1 MVPSPPSSERV
12 KPRDV
17 KTALV
22 LLNYLFLEH
31 RTVENSL
38 LVDSSM
44 LLIKE
49 SSEGKPKTSSFDRVM
64 RSTNVSLNAIVA
76 PQVKGHVLNTHG
88 RFGCEDKKEWPC
100 RIGMNEKG
108 SMNDEEFER
117 YVNNSIVPLIPDLE
131 DTPGKCILLKVD
143 SSSGH
148 NGQDLDGQG
157 QSQI

>member
-1 MVPSPPSSERV
+1 MLINGVNSVIVPRQKIIMRV
-12 KPRDV
+12 NKLCSI
-17 KTALV
+17 T
-22 LLNYLFLEH
+22 
-31 RTVENSL
+31 
-38 LVDSSM
+38 
-44 LLIKE
+44 
-49 SSEGKPKTSSFDRVM
+49 SEGKPKTSSFDRVM